1 MGLFDPE
8 YLGDAY
14 LEVQVWVGDKA
25 HPGCLAR
32 RVVDAGGT
40 LDENLVDLDA
50 TLQDNYI
57 PVASPRVSLRLGAE
71 LRRHGKIVSRELASH
86 DAGSAAKDVSVDA
99 PHFIG
104 KNSSYL
110 LGPLPAAVLEEL
122 LLPGEFHVS
131 FDVYYREVFDLI
143 LQEWL
148 KDDPA
153 ATLATGAADGPV
165 VRSVMSD
172 EDLAKKDKTQFSIQ
186 YRERV
191 ATLGGVRGV
200 IDGSPV
206 LKPAEPVPFGGT
218 AKLPVVAATVRLEL
232 GALHEL
238 GLRQLMAAVW
248 SSESDQTEPP
258 GLFEP
263 GQTGRIFALARYLAF
278 RLKPSRGEAIMQ
290 SLFDEV
296 KSETDTATLV
306 QNLRLGI
313 DRFLIASNHWAQRRE
328 TVRDGEVY
336 QARMSNVFGA
346 LLASTTTAS
355 PVYVLRTLFRSEAPT
370 VSIPPTF
377 MTEVFVACGVA
388 HCGEHALVAHT
399 LLMRIV
405 DLGGSAVLN
414 SFLCSNANVDHAFCL
429 INFFPDALIRATIQ
443 NPRNKGRIGDE
454 IEVVDLRASFNVDTA
469 NRKSP
474 ILDAYLSPAAGPRTA
489 VSLLAALERKSKRTD
504 IRTHYIEVR
513 DIHPVPDSP
522 APGAPRPRRTDS
534 RAEKLRNI

>member
-258 GLFEP
+258 GLFDQ

-377 MTEVFVACGVA
+377 KGEIFLGCGVA
-388 HCGEHALVAHT
+388 HCGEHAMVSHAVLKR
-399 LLMRIV
+399 LV
-405 DLGGSAVLN
+405 DLGGAVVLN
-414 SFLCSNANVDHAFCL
+414 SFLSANANVDHSFCM
-429 INFFPDALIRATIQ
+429 INFFPEQIILAKVRNL
-443 NPRNKGRIGDE
+443 RNKLRLGE
-454 IEVVDLRASFNVDTA
+454 EVRLTNLRAALKADSA
-469 NRKSP
+469 NRSAP
-474 ILDAYLSPAAGPRTA
+474 VLDAYLSVSAEPATVG
-489 VSLLAALERKSKRTD
+489 SLLISIERQSKRAD
-504 IRTHYIEVR
+504 IRTHYVEILDVYPPP
-513 DIHPVPDSP
+513 HSK
-522 APGAPRPRRTDS
+522 APGAPRPREVDRRSET
-534 RAEKLRNI
+534 LRNI